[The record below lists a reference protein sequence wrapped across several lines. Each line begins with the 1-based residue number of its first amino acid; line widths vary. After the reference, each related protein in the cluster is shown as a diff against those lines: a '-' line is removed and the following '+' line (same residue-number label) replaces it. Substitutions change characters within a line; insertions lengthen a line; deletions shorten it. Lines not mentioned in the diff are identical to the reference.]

1 MNSQQKEEYLRHTI
15 LDNKYIPHEPTERQL
30 VAIMRMDRE
39 LFYGGAGGGG
49 KSDYLLMTALQFVDY
64 PGYAA
69 LILMETVSNL
79 GKPDALLDRAHD
91 WLYGSDA
98 VWQDKKKS
106 YLFPSGA
113 RMDFGYMQYENDKY
127 QYKSAAYHTI
137 CFDEVTM
144 FTETQYSYLFT
155 RNRKPK
161 NFSIPL
167 RVRSAANPDGPG
179 VIWVKNRFVDKKN
192 DPLTGKPRVNK
203 FIPAKLTDNPHIDQ
217 QDYIAG
223 LALTDPLT
231 RRRIQDGE
239 WLLGTGEIFKREWF
253 KKIESWNTGGREVR
267 CWDIAATEKNT
278 ENDPDFAVGAK
289 FVLEPDNVRFIY
301 KDRVKLRANPGAVM
315 EAIKTTA
322 ELDGK
327 EVIVLVEQ
335 DPGAAGKITLHAIKK
350 MLPGYA
356 VWGTPAMQNK
366 VARAGP
372 VASYAYGTDG
382 SDGEVYI
389 APGPWNDDFLD
400 QADAFPNMKKD
411 DDIDVLSAAFNW
423 LMSNRVSGDIISG
436 SYNTIPDPE
445 SIRETM
451 RDGYAT

>member
-1 MNSQQKEEYLRHTI
+1 MTPAQKESYLRHTI
-15 LDNKYIPHEPTERQL
+15 LENPYIPHEPTPRQL

-49 KSDYLLMTALQFVDY
+49 KSDYLLMTALQFADY

-69 LILMETVSNL
+69 LIVMDTVSNL

-91 WLYGSDA
+91 WLYGTGA
-98 VWQDKKKS
+98 IWQDKKKS
-106 YLFPSGA
+106 YSFPSGA
-113 RMDFGYMQYENDKY
+113 RLDFGYMQYENDKY

-155 RNRKPK
+155 RNRKAK
-161 NFSIPL
+161 DFAIPL

-179 VIWVKNRFVDKKN
+179 VIWVKNRFVDPKK
-192 DPLTGKPRVNK
+192 DFATGKK
-203 FIPAKLTDNPHIDQ
+203 KKSIFIPAKLTDNPHIDQ
-217 QDYIAG
+217 EEYKVG

-253 KKIESWNTGGREVR
+253 KNKDEWHRGGRTVR
-267 CWDIAATEKNT
+267 CWDLAATEKNT
-278 ENDPDFAVGAK
+278 ENDPDYAVGGK
-289 FVLEPDNVRFIY
+289 FVLEPDNKTFIY
-301 KDRVKLRANPGAVM
+301 TSRIKLRANPGAVM
-315 EAIKTTA
+315 DAIKTTA
-322 ELDGK
+322 QLDGR
-327 EVIVLVEQ
+327 EVIVLIEQ
-335 DPGAAGKITLHAIKK
+335 DPGAAGKLTLHAIKK

-356 VWGTPAMQNK
+356 VWGAPAMANK

-372 VASYAYGTDG
+372 VASHAYGTDG
-382 SDGEVYI
+382 SDGNVYMSS
-389 APGPWNDDFLD
+389 GEWNDDFLD
-400 QADAFPNMKKD
+400 QVDAFPNMKKD

-423 LMSNRVSGDIISG
+423 LMTNLVTGDIISG
-436 SYNTIPDPE
+436 SYETIEDNMYT
-445 SIRETM
+445 RENHAQLT
-451 RDGYAT
+451 R